1 VVRVAAAAAAA
12 AAAAFGTWP
21 CFSIPCDLTVFLHSM
36 WQRFWAHG
44 FVQCPFATNNAHE
57 LIFAAEGTPM
67 TAKTIV
73 RRTFMATT
81 CVTIH
86 LPFRKQLSR

>member
-1 VVRVAAAAAAA
+1 MAVAAAAA

-21 CFSIPCDLTVFLHSM
+21 CFSIPRELTVLLHSM

-44 FVQCPFATNNAHE
+44 FVQCPFATNKAHE
-57 LIFAAEGTPM
+57 LNFAAEGTPM

-73 RRTFMATT
+73 RRMANNL
-81 CVTIH
+81 CATIH